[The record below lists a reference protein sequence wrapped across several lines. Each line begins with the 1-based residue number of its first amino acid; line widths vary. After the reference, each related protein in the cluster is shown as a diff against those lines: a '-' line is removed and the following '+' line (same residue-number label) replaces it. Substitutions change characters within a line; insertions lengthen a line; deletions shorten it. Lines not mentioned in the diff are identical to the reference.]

1 MCITEEQMPV
11 PYDRL
16 KENKPLGP
24 VFFSLSYE
32 EITHGHEYT
41 WMISVK
47 KKTKERKKGFPAS
60 EEAPTHHMAHF
71 NSNNT
76 IIPKEVYRINF

>member
-47 KKTKERKKGFPAS
+47 KKQKKEKKVFLPQRKHQPI
-60 EEAPTHHMAHF
+60 TWHILIL
-71 NSNNT
+71 
-76 IIPKEVYRINF
+76 IIQ